1 MEWAIWFHV
10 WGFLFKKR
18 SSIQTQS
25 CTDYIISILLKNVY
39 KDSGCKSPTL
49 LCMTYID
56 QRPSASYSC
65 GRRYHTETCKGRF
78 KCDGECAS
86 SGCQSSKGL
95 SVFLAVTWA
104 VWWQLLMAGLLL
116 LHLIQLPAPCVC
128 SCQTEPCQQCVT
140 VVEVSLLPVS
150 HTVTTR
156 THPPQCLS
164 CVALFLLRRGI

>member
-25 CTDYIISILLKNVY
+25 CTDYIISILLKNVC
-39 KDSGCKSPTL
+39 KDSSCKSPTL

-78 KCDGECAS
+78 KCEGECAS
-86 SGCQSSKGL
+86 SGCWWTPLQLIEERSKQSQPPVYRFLTSPPVFVLWSPWNFKHSWLSICIAAKRWSKQNEKRWKGK
-95 SVFLAVTWA
+95 
-104 VWWQLLMAGLLL
+104 
-116 LHLIQLPAPCVC
+116 
-128 SCQTEPCQQCVT
+128 
-140 VVEVSLLPVS
+140 
-150 HTVTTR
+150 TVT
-156 THPPQCLS
+156 
-164 CVALFLLRRGI
+164 AA